1 MTDLDIW
8 NNLILDHFF
17 NINRSGKLVRLNVT
31 KELIEDLGAKRG
43 WKFNNYL
50 DALKNGSCY
59 VLQTNE
65 NPNICEY
72 ASNLYDFSID
82 EERWPLAFKNNPR
95 PPYVAYLGFFVYL
108 TTLQNADNNS
118 YHRRLWN
125 HFPLNNTNNPPNF
138 YPDFNK
144 MVILWKKLEDWSK
157 KENFGVF
164 SITKLGTLEHISIPK
179 SQAILT
185 DKEKT
190 DLPHFFASANLNK
203 NSKMD
208 TNRWK
213 QAIRDNPKSFMSRT
227 LEALDHD
234 RLSDYLIT
242 DLEDA
247 LKNWDGTI
255 PNPAKQNL
263 ILQNSTQTSNVS
275 KLVLFFDNFRGDLI
289 PRIRFFSES
298 PECLELVKYYNS
310 YQTLY
315 VTPKDGWS
323 NCLQTIVNKNNVR
336 FDASSISWTTPFELK
351 TDNSNTPTELRFESK
366 PIRVF
371 VSANRLSLS
380 GYFEVDKLPSSGE
393 CLIAYHNDKNNEI
406 NDWFIES
413 GLSPILKN
421 NARLPEGWKLLY
433 LIEIPTDQNIRNN
446 FPGESENPDV
456 IFKFVG
462 GLKYKKQ
469 GRVSNNK
476 YYSNFPPCVELHGEY
491 LEWVLTC
498 NDKTLEVNSEGIAKL
513 PENLGTG
520 KFIIKIIKNNELQEK
535 PIELCNVYHAGDPLR
550 IHKHMDKFGFPGEN
564 TTGFSGGWLSDLTAS
579 NYEWSCKTQNN
590 QIVSRNGIQWGIS
603 AEFLTPDL
611 IQDASDCKN
620 YPVQYF
626 YDLCKLNSDA
636 PIEERNLS
644 GERVSKFH
652 ERNGLFPPEQGLPL
666 SRLLPIN
673 NINERSIHSTPSNR
687 GHTHSFLLPDVKVF
701 KEYVTFLMQTNAEP
715 EGCFLKLRSHP
726 TKDQFP
732 KCKGI
737 YNTPAPFNS
746 NIKQNQGTLR
756 GARTETYD
764 TSYQLMIMPEE
775 SSWSVNKIEWAPN
788 KWNPTPRWIYPECC
802 NIKQLII
809 TPWQINDLFKHLDV
823 YNSLLNYGKNISCPN
838 EITIPNDLETV
849 LTEQNEFA
857 DIHKRVINSPPSIQ
871 KVLSIKGTA
880 QSEILECPEYEDM
893 PTSVKLAWILAWIDR
908 RIAWEGRS
916 ILNKIKVEDQLAL
929 RKAILIAFKNDHP
942 WANIFTKCLA
952 ISEYILT
959 ILRKKGLGKKIN
971 FGETSDSSG
980 EEN

>member
-17 NINRSGKLVRLNVT
+17 NINRSRKLVRLNVT

-144 MVILWKKLEDWSK
+144 MVILWNELEDWSK

-185 DKEKT
+185 DKEKN

-213 QAIRDNPKSFMSRT
+213 QAIRDNPKSFMNRT

-275 KLVLFFDNFRGDLI
+275 KVVLFFDNFRGDLI
-289 PRIRFFSES
+289 PRIRFFSDS
-298 PECLELVKYYNS
+298 PECLEIVKYFNN

-351 TDNSNTPTELRFESK
+351 TDNSNTPSELRFESRH
-366 PIRVF
+366 IRVF

-380 GYFEVDKLPSSGE
+380 GYFEVDKLPSSGG
-393 CLIAYHNDKNNEI
+393 CLIAFHNDKNNEI
-406 NDWFIES
+406 NDWFNEA

-421 NARLPEGWKLLY
+421 NAKLPGGWKLLD
-433 LIEIPTDQNIRNN
+433 LNNIPTNQNIRNN

-456 IFKFVG
+456 IFEFIG

-469 GRVSNNK
+469 GRVSSNK

-491 LEWVLTC
+491 REWVLTC
-498 NDKTLEVNSEGIAKL
+498 NDKTLEVNAEGIAKL

-520 KFIIKIIKNNELQEK
+520 KFIIKIIKNNEFQEK
-535 PIELCNVYHAGDPLR
+535 PIELLNVYHAGDPLR
-550 IHKHMDKFGFPGEN
+550 IHKHMDKFGFPEEN

-636 PIEERNLS
+636 PIEDRNVS

-652 ERNGLFPPEQGLPL
+652 EQNGLFPPEQGLPL

-701 KEYVTFLMQTNAEP
+701 KEHVTFLMQVNAERD
-715 EGCFLKLRSHP
+715 GCFLKLKSHP
-726 TKDQFP
+726 ANDQFP
-732 KCKGI
+732 ECIGI
-737 YNTPAPFNS
+737 YSSPAPFNTKS
-746 NIKQNQGTLR
+746 PQNLGILKQGK
-756 GARTETYD
+756 TEKYD
-764 TSYQLMIMPEE
+764 TSYELMTDE
-775 SSWSVNKIEWAPN
+775 SWWSVNKV
-788 KWNPTPRWIYPECC
+788 RWDNNRWVYNQECC
-802 NIKQLII
+802 IVEKLII

-823 YNSLLNYGKNISCPN
+823 YNSLLNYGKNGKNISCPN
-838 EITIPNDLETV
+838 EITIPNNLETV
-849 LTEQNEFA
+849 LTEQNELA
-857 DIHKRVINSPPSIQ
+857 DLHKRVIKSPPSIQ
-871 KVLSIKGTA
+871 KVLSIKGAA

-908 RIAWEGRS
+908 RVAWEGRS

-929 RKAILIAFKNDHP
+929 RKSILIAFKIDHP
-942 WANIFTKCLA
+942 WANLFTKCLA
-952 ISEYILT
+952 ISEYVLT